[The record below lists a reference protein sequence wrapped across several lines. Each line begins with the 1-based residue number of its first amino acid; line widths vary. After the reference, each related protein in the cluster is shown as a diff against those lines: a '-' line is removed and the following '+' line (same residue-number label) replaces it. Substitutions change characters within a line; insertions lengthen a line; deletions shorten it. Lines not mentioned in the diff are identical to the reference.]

1 MSPITELPDD
11 PNVLRAA
18 ALRLEAKLNEQ
29 EAEFRRLK
37 EALTAVEERSRFY
50 QREYAKLARSAFGRR
65 SERLDGDVEGQ
76 LLLLDPPDFA
86 APQPAPEPEASDKPV
101 RRGRRRG
108 GRGGG
113 GRKRLPPHIKRVEV
127 TSSDAGPTACACC
140 GEALTDIGQ
149 DRSERLE
156 YVPGHYIALVSV
168 RNKRACQACPGEGVV
183 TQPAPPFGLQR
194 SKYADGLVAKV
205 LVDKYADNIP
215 LRRQVKRFKREG
227 VDVPIASLCRIV
239 IGSAELLKHI
249 VAIIADEL
257 RAGGFLQGDGTGMPI
272 LDGPYNDRINGALW
286 VYTDGDQAV
295 FEASKTH
302 EGVHAA
308 TFLDGF
314 EGVFLPDGASTYNE
328 ACRPDTIARA
338 GCWAHARRKFFD
350 ARTAHPGAFVAL
362 KRIRELFL
370 WEREGWQLDA
380 EGRHRLRQ
388 EQSRPWLSEF
398 RVWVEEQ
405 LPNAEPR
412 GAWHGALQ
420 YVINQWD
427 RLVVFVDDANV
438 PIHNNESE
446 RALRGPVTG
455 RKNWLFAGSEGG
467 ADAAAVHFTIVHC
480 CMNAGIDPFDYLR
493 DVLHRLPDAT
503 PSMLRQLTPKAWAA
517 RATGED
523 E

>member
-11 PNVLRAA
+11 PKLLRAA
-18 ALRLEAKLNEQ
+18 ALRLEAELG
-29 EAEFRRLK
+29 RLR
-37 EALTAVEERSRFY
+37 ETLTATEERSRFFE
-50 QREYAKLARSAFGRR
+50 REYAKLARSAFGRR
-65 SERLDGDVEGQ
+65 SERLDGEVEGQ
-76 LLLLDPPDFA
+76 LLLLDPPDFDA
-86 APQPAPEPEASDKPV
+86 PAPRPDPASPDKPSPRSR
-101 RRGRRRG
+101 RRGRS
-108 GRGGG
+108 G

-127 TSSDAGPTACACC
+127 SSSDPGPTTCVCC
-140 GEALTDIGQ
+140 GESLTEIGQ

-156 YVPGHYIALVSV
+156 YVPGHYVALVSV
-168 RNKRACQACPGEGVV
+168 RTKRACQACPGEGVV

-227 VDVPIASLCRIV
+227 VDVPIASLCRLV
-239 IGSAELLKHI
+239 TASAELLKH
-249 VAIIADEL
+249 VVTVIADEL
-257 RAGGFLQGDGTGMPI
+257 RDGPFLQGDDTGLPI
-272 LDGPYNDRINGALW
+272 LDGPHNDRINGALW

-302 EGVHAA
+302 EGRHAA
-308 TFLDGF
+308 IFLDGF

-328 ACRPDTIARA
+328 ACRPEGIARA

-350 ARTAHPGAFVAL
+350 ARHTHPGAFIAL
-362 KRIRELFL
+362 RRIRELFL
-370 WEREGWQLDA
+370 WERDAWQLDA

-388 EQSRPWLSEF
+388 ERAGPWLVDF
-398 RVWVEEQ
+398 RAWVEEQ
-405 LPNAEPR
+405 LRSAEPR

-467 ADAAAVHFTIVHC
+467 AAAAAVHFTIVHC
-480 CMNAGIDPFDYLR
+480 CMNAGVDPFDYLR

-503 PSMLRQLTPKAWAA
+503 PSILLQLTPKAWAA
-517 RATGED
+517 RVAAAEGE
-523 E
+523 